1 MAGLTLTTPF
11 AFHFMTTE
19 TIDGVRLTTKANVYF
34 DGKCVSHSFALPDG
48 TKKSV
53 GVVVPATLTFGTAAA
68 EIMECVGGSC
78 EYRLDGSDEW
88 KQSGPGE
95 RFQVPANSK
104 FDIRVTEAYHYI
116 CHYA

>member
-48 TKKSV
+48 TKS
-53 GVVVPATLTFGTAAA
+53 PWAW
-68 EIMECVGGSC
+68 CC
-78 EYRLDGSDEW
+78 PPR
-88 KQSGPGE
+88 
-95 RFQVPANSK
+95 
-104 FDIRVTEAYHYI
+104 
-116 CHYA
+116 